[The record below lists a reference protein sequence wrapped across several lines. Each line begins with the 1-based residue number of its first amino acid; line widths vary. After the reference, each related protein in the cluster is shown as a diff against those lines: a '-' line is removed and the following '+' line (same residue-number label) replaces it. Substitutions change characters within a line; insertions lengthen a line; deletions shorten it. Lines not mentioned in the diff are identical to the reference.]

1 MKQSHNCGRRRNEV
15 KLFSKVFFIFI
26 PSFHETLFLLVLF
39 EEKNQGFIY
48 FQIDSVWG
56 FAESQNYLK
65 LIRQIKALKK
75 KLTLRYKRESMPL
88 DH

>member
-1 MKQSHNCGRRRNEV
+1 M
-15 KLFSKVFFIFI
+15 
-26 PSFHETLFLLVLF
+26 LF

-75 KLTLRYKRESMPL
+75 KIDTEIQERVYAIGPL
-88 DH
+88 SNIYLHTHTYIYI